1 MVSKKRSDK
10 TDNEAALIKNLNLFK
25 SEIKI
30 ASMAQIEMA
39 LTPPMAYYLN
49 AIYENLD
56 EMTEQND
63 CYLATKLFRVL
74 MRLVGKSFQGSANL
88 MRT

>member
-1 MVSKKRSDK
+1 MRLIEKYI
-10 TDNEAALIKNLNLFK
+10 TAHTNETYTQ
-25 SEIKI
+25 
-30 ASMAQIEMA
+30 AQIEMA